1 MKNGN
6 PIPDYTRDLKEV
18 EGQNTQAT
26 WADGMTWLLPLP
38 NAETSEAVDD
48 AAEKKGAC
56 QLFKENLDEKA
67 LVLKVVNHKNRGKW
81 LAIFHGSTQVC
92 PLHNFKMTYWD
103 EAVEVMTG
111 IVKDYH
117 KKKIDNVKAK
127 QRKDEWLQ
135 GKFSTPVKRP
145 KHEDA
150 LSGDK
155 QLAPKVDP
163 KPKPKA
169 DPKPKPKAKQ
179 KASSK
184 PKAAP
189 AAPPPRKR
197 RKTAADDDEED
208 EDNDDDRRSDGH
220 HEDGENDD
228 DEEAEEEGLDDDDEE
243 KDEPPQQVRA
253 KPAAAGPRP
262 KAKAVAKRPSAAP
275 AAAPATAP
283 AAASPT
289 PSSSTVHGSPSS
301 IRQQAAARSSAGERV
316 TGLQSP
322 ESPRFMTRPM
332 SGHFLDAVWR

>member
-92 PLHNFKMTYWD
+92 QLHNFKMTYWD

-208 EDNDDDRRSDGH
+208 DDDDRRSDGH

-253 KPAAAGPRP
+253 KPAAAGSRP

-275 AAAPATAP
+275 AAAPAPEP

>member
-92 PLHNFKMTYWD
+92 QLHNFKMTYWD

-117 KKKIDNVKAK
+117 KKNIDNVEAK

-208 EDNDDDRRSDGH
+208 DDDDRRSDGH

-253 KPAAAGPRP
+253 KPAAAGSRP

-275 AAAPATAP
+275 AAAPAPEP